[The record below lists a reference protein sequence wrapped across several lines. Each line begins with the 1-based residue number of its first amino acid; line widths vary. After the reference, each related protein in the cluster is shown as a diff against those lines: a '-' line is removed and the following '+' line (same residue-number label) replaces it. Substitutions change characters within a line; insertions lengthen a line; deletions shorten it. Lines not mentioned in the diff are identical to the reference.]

1 MKKSSKPFEAL
12 DDDAD
17 RRKKLQ
23 FKKKRQRQ
31 RELSINYKNVR
42 SLTDLDHYD
51 DKYNFWETINSKL
64 L

>member
-23 FKKKRQRQ
+23 FKKKKQRQ

-51 DKYNFWETINSKL
+51 DKYNF
-64 L
+64 